1 MDNKQ
6 KAQRAHQRLIQ
17 SLFNHLAFP
26 IQLPQQE
33 DTIIP
38 QLEAALVDRVI
49 VASRR
54 MQDYTH
60 GDPVWQSIRH
70 TLEATTKVTNPA
82 GRLERTRLQSQLR
95 HFAATEG
102 GQFLILYIAAQNA
115 AILLYKCSDKRS
127 VVFEMFE
134 ASAKRQDVL
143 ASKGA
148 LQWDFPGVA
157 VQVPLNLLTNEA
169 FLESLAV
176 FLEQASIEDTKNFE
190 FITKAGAEVRENR
203 ETREPSIITSL
214 LAALLEA
221 NGTRIAPKLLR
232 KRVRDDVCWH
242 NTEIPFRRL
251 PYLLA
256 LKVALERHLSMV
268 LGEELGRI
276 HYKLLVSTLLEL
288 LLKESKGTTVT
299 FENQSF
305 LVTKLCRRL
314 FKLEGDLTGASPDVQ
329 KLAGP
334 LLKSVSASIRRTTQE
349 TTRQI
354 DMTWQSEK
362 RGRTKIIPP
371 VLRRAK
377 DSDLVLHM
385 YSSRQYLEEACHRFR
400 NVTPGPVRKTFE
412 SRKTMRRT
420 QMQSMTETYF
430 RLFKSEK
437 AMVQSY
443 NVLDPESQ
451 VLTLQELIE
460 DYMSQVSSHYDEHV
474 EQKSL
479 MLLSIMQAW
488 MELDKAACLEYPLLK
503 DYHPLFPCRML
514 EVLHLPLLED
524 MIRARKIEQYIQER
538 IHDCQNSYMTIFDDP
553 VKGCFAERYYNE
565 SGESAEL
572 HDLMAA
578 IEIAAEE
585 GRQEKKRELD
595 EKTEK
600 YHKLSRE
607 IDETA
612 CLYIQD
618 NYSNEAL
625 HHRHCSKC
633 FLTRERQRL
642 RIRVF
647 EEPLPAGEVM
657 KKAVVFELACPEAFA
672 AYRDATWAIAVQFS
686 VQIMESSPV
695 PMKELKDYSEL
706 EEYHTSTGSISL
718 ASTTKSFLGTHYA
731 NQRFPVDQS
740 QIFKP
745 NALSYSYYDRTSKS
759 WPGWKRLRPSFA
771 HQCRLLLPKNTP
783 FASLLDVSNFDNIGA
798 GPSSYEIVGSQ
809 SSCPPGLN
817 VHEYMAFQFLMSGK
831 ARRWVTLLTEL
842 ASSSLNFSTESVVML
857 VSHVS
862 LQLGPPS
869 ETSDPRGMAHSI
881 FSDASFCDGLLNQV
895 QLKLECIASNWRETN
910 VMETIL
916 TVVLR
921 LIQLIH
927 KHDETAFAI
936 LDRTR
941 EVTILWIR
949 KLRAETYQASDSKS
963 AKNCQVYLLLAAL
976 LCKRACFKLLEA
988 ENPPVYVITAFF
1000 EACIAVH
1007 DNIPENVQDL
1017 PRMTRNHIVRD
1028 LRLMHGVRNKLRS
1041 LLTVSQGQNLVQ
1053 SLLAAWPASESKEIE
1068 TFELDGDEGVVL
1080 HLRDKQEQSFQVVNY
1095 NLVHGSLLVD
1105 GQPLGR
1111 LSTDEKS
1118 SMILAILFGNQS
1130 LMKFPS
1136 SSPGMSYTLCVEK
1149 DGWRTHI
1156 GYDQKGSTIIRIT
1169 RQHFVLEYIPKEV
1182 FQRDNSIDLPA
1193 SLVDDCIHWLN
1204 VKSRK
1209 MEIRPRASVWISQS
1223 RNWTLDMNNWTCSRG
1238 VPPSRKNPNGTRENL
1253 VDPYCD
1259 LFGRVARIFHGFEP
1273 RQHLTLYQ
1281 PQNAVLMIDLKRMSI
1296 RFFVNKF
1303 QRLQSNQLRIEID
1316 TNQDAGTWYGFDS
1329 KLVCMDPQD
1338 PNQRSILM
1346 PVGDL
1351 DVLKRG
1357 CHVQV
1362 TVKPA
1367 TTTYMYYLKYSIN
1380 ETLGRL
1386 DCACEPAMI
1395 YKKAEVHAFTSCGY
1409 QPDPLTGRTGTEEA
1423 LDLLASGV
1431 SQPWTSLGSLPI
1443 MCLESIARL
1452 SPRREW
1458 YPEDKRSMK
1467 REYWDAR
1474 HPVTN
1479 QHDAFRPLVEVIL
1492 QKSAKLGVFGPP
1504 KTTEVPESLL
1514 SNDPHLAKRA
1524 LLRRQLH
1531 QRAVESLPQP
1541 RDAEDLQYRSRDTP
1555 SDTSVKYNNVY
1566 GIVETIKAKRPMM
1579 ATVQNLAGALAQCA
1593 SIQGYSEEF
1602 EHLSLGERL
1611 DIDICKLWGP
1621 LVNFIRESRCK
1632 YEVMFLLATV
1642 SFRFNAPTALIR
1654 TIAAFFLFE
1663 ELKSLEYPLVSE
1675 YQNLR
1680 PGQLPTIE
1688 SLVKAIEPF
1697 KAAGPEDLPLME
1709 FASSK
1714 AKRQLFQA
1722 RASHEQKANREC
1734 ALFAEHLLRQWP
1746 CQDPTIDG
1754 LEGITL
1760 LDAQLALEAVLPD
1773 WQRIHENHVFVVH
1786 LEGVQKMLG
1795 ARFAESA
1802 NTRRSFVTHEVFA
1815 RPVRQYGI
1823 PRLGQDLMMTAAS
1836 RMLAEPDRIARSV
1849 ISTFQ
1854 NHNSASKKHNSDPT
1868 EHDSAI
1874 DELEKIIRRVD
1885 NPKSAIARGYAKDL
1899 RRSVRAMKSHN
1910 ETVAA
1915 LDVQTLPHISD
1926 CKEAVRTRFY
1936 SMDIMLRQPSR
1947 SMTLEQIQWLTQG
1960 RLWPIVTPI
1969 TLLEQ
1974 LRSTSKV
1981 SFGSGMKESL
1991 VNMGLSITALQRGKR
2006 IAKYERDNQHSRL
2019 EEERKN
2025 FGHTNWSPYE
2035 HTDWLLL
2042 EIESE
2047 ILIRETQVDVARA
2060 IATPKAGNSVLQMN
2074 MGQGKTSC
2082 VIPMVA
2088 TMLADTKNLVRV
2100 IVPKALLQQTAQLL
2114 STSVGSLLGRQVRH
2128 IPFSRRTSTKE
2139 DTIKLYHSLH
2149 REIQKKSG
2157 IMLCVPEH
2165 NLSFMLSGQQRL
2177 LDQRVPEASVMLRT
2191 QGWLNATSRDIMDES
2206 DHILAVKTQLIYPSG
2221 SLYSVDGHPT
2231 RWLVIESLLALV
2243 DMHLYSL
2250 EKTFAHSVQVVR
2262 RPQGGFPLRIYLLRP
2277 DVGEELVRRL
2287 RNDIFQG
2294 RMSILPVE
2302 SLDPQDKLAIREFLS
2317 GGKMRPQSIDRINK
2331 LCPDQLHIRQ
2341 TVYLLRGLL
2350 CQRILISTLR
2360 KRWNVEYGLHPE
2372 RDPIAVPYLAKGVPS
2387 EQSEY
2392 GHCDVAILLTCLS
2405 FYHGGLNESQTRE
2418 AIEQVLKSDD
2428 PASLYEKWIDDRL
2441 PEYLRDWQSLNVD
2454 DPQQLSQIWACV
2466 RYRVPVIDYYLNTFV
2481 FPRHAKQFKV
2491 KIQSNGWDLPLPT
2504 SRSGVGENV
2513 RFSGTTGF
2521 SGTNDNKTLLPL
2533 NIKQEDLEP
2542 LSHTNAE
2549 VLTYLLQQRS
2559 RRYYKIADWK
2569 TGNRLSE
2576 VEFLQMLSKHHYRIL
2591 IDAGASI
2598 LEMSN
2603 YTLAITWLQVDSS
2616 ASVALYFEGDKPMIV
2631 SKQGAKTPLLATPYA
2646 DNLDEVLV
2654 YLDEVHT
2661 RGTDLKFAPNAR
2673 AALTLGIGQ
2682 TKDHTVQAA
2691 MRLRQLG
2698 TTQLVTFYAPPEVDR
2713 SIRDICRKKDHEL
2726 IQSPD
2731 VLQWLMTN
2739 TCDSI
2744 EALQPLYYAQGTDYC
2759 RRQQAEL
2766 DYPCFVDDDDERNE
2780 YISAIRQNER
2790 QTLQQLYGPQKK
2802 GKSMALTIR
2811 GGSSLAPYMRELEI
2825 CRKGFQDTGAA
2836 VHASALQEVEQERE
2850 TEYEIEL
2857 VRQVKRP
2864 PPCPPHKFPGLHRD
2878 LDIYARTGRIPGG
2891 SDWFVP
2897 MFRAL
2902 SRTGLGRKYKV
2913 HRDHVGFPLFLSG
2926 EFEKTVKVVMETY
2939 SDQFMRPVQWVLYS
2953 PSPESAV
2960 VVTPEE
2966 AEDLILMLRDG
2977 TCPTHL
2983 LTYAAPVTRRMVC
2996 FNSLKFY
3003 SIPSLPRSWTAPPD
3017 LVVELGLFAGRL
3029 YFDWDEYPSV
3039 CGLLGINESMVGN
3052 KEEFDFSTE
3061 RETTSAA
3068 ESSTEASVSVPAVD
3082 GTAESRITSHD
3093 PSSRHEPVGFTP
3105 KPFTFTREWLS
3116 VRRRGQDIAHSPMGF
3131 IASGKPLY
3139 ADLPFFQRAWEG
3151 AGVTSSLFAPVSVGP
3166 VEPEAGIL
3174 MHHDDEMD
3182 VGNYDAEAELR
3193 DDEVH
3198 EEIEY
3203 EEADKY
3209 QEGKKS

>member
-38 QLEAALVDRVI
+38 KVEAALVDRLI

-60 GDPVWQSIRH
+60 GDAVWQSIRR

-95 HFAATEG
+95 EFAAATARSE
-102 GQFLILYIAAQNA
+102 FLILHIAAQNA
-115 AILLYKCSDKRS
+115 AILLYKCGSGKKS

-134 ASAKRQDVL
+134 ASAKREDVL
-143 ASKGA
+143 ASTGA

-157 VQVPLNLLTNEA
+157 VQVPINLLTDEA
-169 FLESLAV
+169 FLENLAV
-176 FLEQASIEDTKNFE
+176 FLEQASIEDTRNFE
-190 FITKAGAEVRENR
+190 FVTKAGVAVWENR
-203 ETREPSIITSL
+203 ETRDPSIITSL

-242 NTEIPFRRL
+242 KTEIPFRRL
-251 PYLLA
+251 PYLLV
-256 LKVALERHLSMV
+256 LKVALERHLSLV

-288 LLKESKGTTVT
+288 LLEESKATVS

-305 LVTKLCRRL
+305 LATKLCRRL
-314 FKLEGDLTGASPDVQ
+314 FKLEGDMTGASTDAQ
-329 KLAGP
+329 RLAGP
-334 LLKSVSASIRRTTQE
+334 LLKSVSTSIRSTTQE
-349 TTRQI
+349 TTSQI
-354 DMTWQSEK
+354 SMMWQTEK
-362 RGRTKIIPP
+362 RGCTKLIPELP
-371 VLRRAK
+371 RQAR
-377 DSDLVLHM
+377 DSELVLSM
-385 YSSRQYLEEACHRFR
+385 YSSRQYLQEACHRFR
-400 NVTPGPVRKTFE
+400 NFTPATERKKFE
-412 SRKTMRRT
+412 SRKPMRIT
-420 QMQSMTETYF
+420 EMQNMAATYF
-430 RLFKSEK
+430 RLFQSEK
-437 AMVQSY
+437 EMNQSY
-443 NVLDPESQ
+443 DALDPESQ
-451 VLTLQELIE
+451 VLTLQKLIKE
-460 DYMSQVSSHYDEHV
+460 YTSQVSSHYDENV

-503 DYHPLFPCRML
+503 DYHPLFPSRML
-514 EVLHLPLLED
+514 DVLHLPLFDD
-524 MIRARKIEQYIQER
+524 MIRARRIEQYIQER
-538 IHDCQNSYMTIFDDP
+538 IHDSLKSSMTIFDDP
-553 VKGCFAERYYNE
+553 VKGCFAERFYDE
-565 SGESAEL
+565 FGEEAEL

-585 GRQEKKRELD
+585 ARQEKKKELD

-607 IDETA
+607 IDDTA
-612 CLYIQD
+612 CVYIRD
-618 NYSNEAL
+618 NYSNEAI

-657 KKAVVFELACPEAFA
+657 KKAVIFELACPEAFA
-672 AYRDATWAIAVQFS
+672 AYRDVTWAIAVQFS
-686 VQIMESSPV
+686 VQSMEKGAV

-706 EEYHTSTGSISL
+706 EKYHTSTGSISL
-718 ASTTKSFLGTHYA
+718 ASTKKSFLGTHYA
-731 NQRFPVDQS
+731 HQKFPVDQS
-740 QIFKP
+740 QIFRP
-745 NALSYSYYDRTSKS
+745 NALSYSYYDCTSKS
-759 WPGWKRLRPSFA
+759 WPGWKRFRPSFA
-771 HQCRLLLPKNTP
+771 HQCSLILPKKSP
-783 FASLLDVSNFDNIGA
+783 YASLLDVPGFDNIGG

-862 LQLGPPS
+862 LQLGPPCES
-869 ETSDPRGMAHSI
+869 GDARGIAHSI
-881 FSDASFCDGLLNQV
+881 FSDASFCDGLLSQL
-895 QLKLECIASNWRETN
+895 QLKLECIASNWRETS

-916 TVVLR
+916 TIVLR
-921 LIQLIH
+921 LVQLTQH
-927 KHDETAFAI
+927 HHGAAMAI
-936 LDRTR
+936 LDRIR
-941 EVTILWIR
+941 EITTLWIR

-963 AKNCQVYLLLAAL
+963 AKNCQFYLLLAAL

-988 ENPPVYVITAFF
+988 EHPPFFVITAFL
-1000 EACIAVH
+1000 EACVAVH
-1007 DNIPENVQDL
+1007 DNIPENVQEL

-1028 LRLMHGVRNKLRS
+1028 LRLMHGVRDRLRS
-1041 LLTVSQGQNLVQ
+1041 LLRSSQGRSLVQ
-1053 SLLAAWPASESKEIE
+1053 SLHAAWPASESKEIE
-1068 TFELDGDEGVVL
+1068 TFELDGDECVVL
-1080 HLRDKQEQSFQVVNY
+1080 HLRDMHEPGSQEVNY
-1095 NLVHGSLLVD
+1095 NFVQGSLLVD

-1118 SMILAILFGNQS
+1118 SMILATLFGNQS

-1136 SSPGMSYTLCVEK
+1136 SSPGMSYTLCVQK
-1149 DGWRTHI
+1149 DGWQTHI

-1169 RQHFVLEYIPKEV
+1169 RQHFVLEYVPREV
-1182 FQRDNSIDLPA
+1182 FQRDNSIDLPS

-1204 VKSRK
+1204 LKTRR
-1209 MEIRPRASVWISQS
+1209 MEIRPCSSYLRAK
-1223 RNWTLDMNNWTCSRG
+1223 
-1238 VPPSRKNPNGTRENL
+1238 KNPNGTREDL
-1253 VDPYCD
+1253 VDPYSD
-1259 LFGRVARIFHGFEP
+1259 LSGRVARIFHGFEP
-1273 RQHLTLYQ
+1273 RRHLTLYQ
-1281 PQNAVLMIDLKRMSI
+1281 PQNAVLTIDLKRMSI
-1296 RFFVNKF
+1296 RFFINKF
-1303 QRLQSNQLRIEID
+1303 KRLQSSQLRIEID

-1329 KLVCMDPQD
+1329 KLVCMDPHD
-1338 PNQRSILM
+1338 SSQRSILM

-1351 DVLKRG
+1351 DVVKRG

-1362 TVKPA
+1362 VVKPII
-1367 TTTYMYYLKYSIN
+1367 TPYVHYLKYSIN

-1386 DCACEPAMI
+1386 ECACEPVMI

-1423 LDLLASGV
+1423 LDLLASGI
-1431 SQPWTSLGSLPI
+1431 SQPWTLLGSLPI
-1443 MCLESIARL
+1443 SCLQSVARL

-1467 REYWDAR
+1467 REHWDAR
-1474 HPVTN
+1474 HPVSN

-1492 QKSAKLGVFGPP
+1492 EKSTKLGVFGPP
-1504 KTTEVPESLL
+1504 KTMEESEASL
-1514 SNDPHLAKRA
+1514 SNDPYLAKRA

-1531 QRAVESLPQP
+1531 QRTVESLSQP
-1541 RDAEDLQYRSRDTP
+1541 KQVDDLHYRSRDTP

-1566 GIVETIKAKRPMM
+1566 GIVETIKARRPAM
-1579 ATVQNLAGALAQCA
+1579 ATVQNLPGALAQC
-1593 SIQGYSEEF
+1593 SNIQGYSEEL
-1602 EHLSLGERL
+1602 EQLSLGERL
-1611 DIDICKLWGP
+1611 DIDVCKLWGP
-1621 LVNFIRESRCK
+1621 LVNYIRQSQCE
-1632 YEVMFLLATV
+1632 YEVMFLLATI

-1654 TIAAFFLFE
+1654 TIAAFFLFD
-1663 ELKSLEYPLVSE
+1663 ELRSLDYPLADE

-1688 SLVKAIEPF
+1688 SLLKAIEPF
-1697 KAAGPEDLPLME
+1697 KEAGPADLPLME

-1722 RASHEQKANREC
+1722 REAHEKRANREC
-1734 ALFAEHLLRQWP
+1734 TSFAEHLLQQWP
-1746 CQDPTIDG
+1746 CREPTVDG
-1754 LEGITL
+1754 LNGISL
-1760 LDAQLALEAVLPD
+1760 VDVHLALEAVLPE
-1773 WQRIHENHVFVVH
+1773 WQRLQENHVFVAH
-1786 LEGVQKMLG
+1786 LESVQKMLG
-1795 ARFAESA
+1795 ARFADSA
-1802 NTRRSFVTHEVFA
+1802 NPRRSFVTREVFA
-1815 RPVRQYGI
+1815 RPASQYTI
-1823 PRLGQDLMMTAAS
+1823 PRLGKDLMTMAAS
-1836 RMLAEPDRIARSV
+1836 SALSQPDRIVRSV
-1849 ISTFQ
+1849 MFTLQ
-1854 NHNSASKKHNSDPT
+1854 NQSSVVQKGNSGSRRLISDPT
-1868 EHDSAI
+1868 KPIPDSKERDSTI
-1874 DELEKIIRRVD
+1874 DELETIIRRVD
-1885 NPKSAIARGYAKDL
+1885 NPMSAIARGYAKDL
-1899 RRSVRAMKSHN
+1899 RSSVRAMKSHK

-1915 LDVQTLPHISD
+1915 LDVKTLPHITECRNAINS
-1926 CKEAVRTRFY
+1926 RMR
-1936 SMDIMLRQPSR
+1936 SMDTMLRQPSR
-1947 SMTLEQIQWLTQG
+1947 SITMEQIQWLTQG

-1974 LRSTSKV
+1974 LRSTAKV

-2006 IAKYERDNQHSRL
+2006 IAKYERDELRSRL
-2019 EEERKN
+2019 EEEKKN
-2025 FGHTNWSPYE
+2025 FGHANWSPYE

-2060 IATPKAGNSVLQMN
+2060 IATSKVGNSVLQMN

-2100 IVPKALLQQTAQLL
+2100 VVPKALLQQTAQLL

-2149 REIQKKSG
+2149 REIQKQSG

-2191 QGWLNATSRDIMDES
+2191 QGVAERNGARHHGRERPYPRSEDAANLPFRKPLFSRRS
-2206 DHILAVKTQLIYPSG
+2206 PNTV
-2221 SLYSVDGHPT
+2221 SV
-2231 RWLVIESLLALV
+2231 LALV

-2250 EKTFAHSVQVVR
+2250 EKTFTQSVQVVR

-2287 RNDIFQG
+2287 RNDILQG
-2294 RMSILPVE
+2294 RMGILPVE
-2302 SLDPQDKLAIREFLS
+2302 SFDLQDKVAIREFLS
-2317 GGKMRPQSIDRINK
+2317 GGKMRPGSIDRINK

-2350 CQRILISTLR
+2350 CQRILIATLR

-2428 PASLYEKWIDDRL
+2428 PASLYEKWIDERL

-2466 RYRVPVIDYYLNTFV
+2466 RYRVAVIDYYLNTFV

-2504 SRSGVGENV
+2504 SRSGVGEHV

-2559 RRYYKIADWK
+2559 RRYYKIADRK
-2569 TGNRLSE
+2569 GNRRSE
-2576 VEFLQMLSKHHYRIL
+2576 VEFLHMLSKHGYRIL

-2598 LEMSN
+2598 LEMDN
-2603 YTLAITWLQVDSS
+2603 YTLATTWLLVDNN
-2616 ASVALYFEGDKPMIV
+2616 ASVALFFEGDKPMIV

-2646 DNLDEVLV
+2646 DNLDGVLV
-2654 YLDEVHT
+2654 YLDEISNLPPT
-2661 RGTDLKFAPNAR
+2661 AR

-2698 TTQLVTFYAPPEVDR
+2698 TSQIVTFYAPPEVDR
-2713 SIRDICRKKDHEL
+2713 SIRDICRKKDHEH

-2739 TCDSI
+2739 TCESI
-2744 EALQPLYYAQGTDYC
+2744 EALQPLYYAQGTDFC
-2759 RRQQAEL
+2759 RRKQAEL
-2766 DYPCFVDDDDERNE
+2766 DYPRFVDDDDERDQ
-2780 YISAIRQNER
+2780 YVPAIRQNER

-2802 GKSMALTIR
+2802 GKSTTVTIR

-2825 CRKGFQDTGAA
+2825 RRKGFQDTGAA

-2913 HRDHVGFPLFLSG
+2913 HGEHVGFPLLLSA

-2966 AEDLILMLRDG
+2966 AEDLIPMLRDG
-2977 TCPTHL
+2977 TYPTYL

-2996 FNSLKFY
+2996 FNSLKFF
-3003 SIPSLPRSWTAPPD
+3003 SIPSLPRNWTAPPD

-3029 YFDWDEYPSV
+3029 YFDWDEYTSV
-3039 CGLLGINESMVGN
+3039 CSLLGIDESMAVN
-3052 KEEFDFSTE
+3052 KEEFDFSPE
-3061 RETTSAA
+3061 RETTSAT
-3068 ESSTEASVSVPAVD
+3068 ESSTEASVSIPALD
-3082 GTAESRITSHD
+3082 GTAESRITSHGH
-3093 PSSRHEPVGFTP
+3093 SGHHETTGFTP

-3139 ADLPFFQRAWEG
+3139 ADLPFFQRAREG
-3151 AGVTSSLFAPVSVGP
+3151 AGVTSSLFAPVSAAGP
-3166 VEPEAGIL
+3166 MDPMAEGAAGVPP
-3174 MHHDDEMD
+3174 MRHDEEMD

-3193 DDEVH
+3193 GDEVH

-3209 QEGKKS
+3209 QEEGKES